1 MKYTK
6 LTFLPAL
13 ALGFS
18 ACAEHPDVVAPNA
31 QLRSDFTVSPPV
43 AVIYSNFGPG
53 MAFDADPSHGWTI
66 NGFLGPG
73 IGQQAIAQQFTPS
86 ADYAFS
92 AAEVAL
98 VLLSGPNSIRVL
110 LQADASGLPG
120 GVVEEIRVGGL
131 APTPSVI
138 TATSELSP
146 LLRGGTPYWLTVAAG
161 ADGVLA
167 GWNWNSIGDVSRETL
182 AGTQGGGPAGPWGL
196 SPSPSTRG
204 AFQINGTPLPPQDAI
219 HLLMD
224 DVRTLV
230 TQSLLSQGQ
239 ADGLMSKLTAAIQS
253 LNGGGANAACNQ
265 LRAFVNQVN
274 AFINAGTLSEGT
286 GQALID
292 TAESV
297 RTRIGC
303 A

>member
-6 LTFLPAL
+6 RTFLPAL

-18 ACAEHPDVVAPNA
+18 ACAEHPEVVAPN
-31 QLRSDFTVSPPV
+31 QLRSAFTVSPSV

-53 MAFDADPSHGWTI
+53 MAFDADPFHGWTI

-86 ADYAFS
+86 ADYTFS

-98 VLLSGPNSIRVL
+98 VLFSGPNSIRVL

-182 AGTQGGGPAGPWGL
+182 AGTQGGGPAGPW
-196 SPSPSTRG
+196 
-204 AFQINGTPLPPQDAI
+204 
-219 HLLMD
+219 
-224 DVRTLV
+224 
-230 TQSLLSQGQ
+230 
-239 ADGLMSKLTAAIQS
+239 
-253 LNGGGANAACNQ
+253 
-265 LRAFVNQVN
+265 
-274 AFINAGTLSEGT
+274 
-286 GQALID
+286 ALIRHLRRV
-292 TAESV
+292 V
-297 RTRIGC
+297 RFRSMAHRLLRRMPFTSSWTTLELWSRKTC
-303 A
+303 

>member
-6 LTFLPAL
+6 RTFLPAL

-18 ACAEHPDVVAPNA
+18 ACAEHPGVVAPNA

-86 ADYAFS
+86 ADYTFR

-110 LQADASGLPG
+110 LQADAGGLPG

-146 LLRGGTPYWLTVAAG
+146 LLRGGTPYWLTVVAG
-161 ADGVLA
+161 ADGMLA
-167 GWNWNSIGDVSRETL
+167 GWNWNSIGDVSRETIVS
-182 AGTQGGGPAGPWGL
+182 TQGGGPAGPWGL

-204 AFQINGTPLPPQDAI
+204 AFQINGTPLTPQDAI

-230 TQSLLSQGQ
+230 TENLLSQGQ
-239 ADGLMSKLTAAIQS
+239 GDGLMNKLTAAIQS
-253 LNGGGANAACNQ
+253 LNGGRANGACSQ
-265 LRAFVNQVN
+265 LSAFVSQVN
-274 AFINAGTLSEGT
+274 AFIKAGKLSEET
-286 GQALID
+286 GQGLTD